1 MLELAFVKGR
11 FNNIYIVG
19 FMGTGKTAVG
29 KEIARQLDRKFVD
42 LDSLIEKRQNRKI
55 SQIFAEDGEPYFRKV
70 EKKVLKQTSAKRDL
84 VVSCG
89 GGIVLDKENIR
100 IMKDTGAM
108 VCLSASPEVIIAR
121 TRGYKHRPLLNVDNP
136 KKRIKELLEF
146 RAPFY
151 AQSDHTID
159 TSDLSVAEVAKR
171 ILEYV
176 RAKDA

>member
-29 KEIARQLDRKFVD
+29 KETARQLGRRFVD
-42 LDSLIEKRQNRKI
+42 LDSLIEERQNRKI

-70 EKKVLKQTSAKRDL
+70 EKEVLKQTSAKRGL

-100 IMKDTGAM
+100 IMKDSGAM

-136 KKRIKELLEF
+136 KKRIKELLAL

-151 AQSDHTID
+151 AQADYTID
-159 TSDLSVAEVAKR
+159 TSDLSVSAVANRIIEYAKR
-171 ILEYV
+171 KL
-176 RAKDA
+176 